1 MFCSILEQYAL
12 KWGKR
17 SAIGTIP
24 AQRLFS
30 LKSINLPKQLS
41 EFHRWRGMMEKRTM
55 QTVVHLDWDIRE
67 AAVDDKYS

>member
-30 LKSINLPKQLS
+30 LKSINLPKQLC
-41 EFHRWRGMMEKRTM
+41 EFSQMKRN
-55 QTVVHLDWDIRE
+55 DGE
-67 AAVDDKYS
+67 ANNAKQLYIWTGI